1 MFVGFNADSLDGFAV
16 VALKTIPANSVIHFN
31 DNEWNGL
38 SIGSGGAFNN
48 ASETELSWYTGIAAI
63 LPGTVVTFNQTNN
76 SGTISVTTGT
86 VNGTI
91 SLAAGN
97 EVLYAFL
104 GTDSMTPT
112 TFLSAISNDGFGAG
126 PITNTGLTA
135 GTDAIEITGDEDVMV
150 YSGSTT
156 CNTTIAAC
164 AALIADVGNWSTQD
178 GGGEQHNDG
187 TSPDFPTDVPP
198 FFIINILPVTIISL
212 EAKEENSTC
221 KINWETAQEFNSDYF
236 ILESSDNG
244 QNWKEIG

>member
-1 MFVGFNADSLDGFAV
+1 LSLAKKQIKKYYKRLTTFITILFACSYANAQLAEGDVMFVGFNADSLDGFAV

-112 TFLSAISNDGFGAG
+112 TFYQPLAM
-126 PITNTGLTA
+126 
-135 GTDAIEITGDEDVMV
+135 TD
-150 YSGSTT
+150 
-156 CNTTIAAC
+156 
-164 AALIADVGNWSTQD
+164 L
-178 GGGEQHNDG
+178 EQ
-187 TSPDFPTDVPP
+187 V
-198 FFIINILPVTIISL
+198 
-212 EAKEENSTC
+212 
-221 KINWETAQEFNSDYF
+221 Q
-236 ILESSDNG
+236 
-244 QNWKEIG
+244 